1 LLLGYVTTTVLIKD
15 MVTLYGDGVMITLFK
30 AKEISQILMI
40 KYLLEKE
47 ELEIE
52 QFHSCIVIFL

>member
-1 LLLGYVTTTVLIKD
+1 METR
-15 MVTLYGDGVMITLFK
+15 YGGGRMIIPFK
-30 AKEISQILMI
+30 EKEISQILMI

-52 QFHSCIVIFL
+52 QFHLCIAIFL